1 MSCGCRTGVPQNENV
16 HRSNEILMVF
26 CWISSNVHRSKEILR
41 LLWFSGSKYD
51 QILNITLLL
60 PLLFASDFY
69 GPNWWSYENVDIQLV
84 LPSLLDRPTF
94 WLYVIFVVG
103 FGSATRSP
111 NEPPGRPKGTKWL
124 LKAFPGTSNDYPRTP
139 QGCNLLK
146 FCIDVTDCQDHIKS
160 IFCLGSRAGIIIIKK
175 TSVWGFALG

>member
-1 MSCGCRTGVPQNENV
+1 MFTGPMKYWWFHDLLGPYMVKILIF
-16 HRSNEILMVF
+16 HCFYHHHSNAPHWRFHE
-26 CWISSNVHRSKEILR
+26 
-41 LLWFSGSKYD
+41 
-51 QILNITLLL
+51 ILNITLLL

-69 GPNWWSYENVDIQLV
+69 GPNWWSYENVDIQWV

-111 NEPPGRPKGTKWL
+111 NEPPGRPKGTKWV

-175 TSVWGFALG
+175 TSVWGLALG